1 MTVLI
6 VDAEFAEDLVT
17 DYDVVQ
23 VSSPVSD
30 NTTTAVVVSTLQVSV
45 DTIQFKNNTS
55 EVIMSRDVE
64 TLSEHYPKFATALS
78 TQEQLLQHGMK
89 TLTGAS
95 SESGS
100 SMGGCHP

>member
-6 VDAEFAEDLVT
+6 VDTEFTEDLVT

-23 VSSPVSD
+23 VSSPTSD
-30 NTTTAVVVSTLQVSV
+30 NTTTTVVVSTLQVSV
-45 DTIQFKNNTS
+45 DTIQYKNNTS
-55 EVIMSRDVE
+55 DVIMPRDAE
-64 TLSEHYPKFATALS
+64 TLFEHDPKFVTALS

-100 SMGGCHP
+100 SMGGCRP